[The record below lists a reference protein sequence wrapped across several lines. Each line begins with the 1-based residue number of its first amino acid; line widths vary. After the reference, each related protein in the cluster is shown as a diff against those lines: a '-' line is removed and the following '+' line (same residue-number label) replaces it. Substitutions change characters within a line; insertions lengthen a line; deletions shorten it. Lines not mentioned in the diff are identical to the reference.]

1 MPTDSFSD
9 AVSANVTTASEP
21 DGRQAAAVGFI
32 DTHCHFD
39 FPLFADDAAGSLALA
54 AQAGVGRL
62 IVPAVAAEHFD
73 RVMTLSRRWSAL
85 YAALGLH
92 PLYIAGHQEAHLAEL
107 ASLLA
112 QAHPRL
118 VAVGE
123 MGLDLYMPEPQ
134 FERQKAFLGAQL
146 KLADRHDLP
155 VILHSR
161 RSHDQLAQMLR
172 RYPLACT
179 GVVHGFAGSYDQA
192 MTFIRLGYYIGV
204 GGTITYPRANKTRQA
219 IARLPLDRLL
229 LETDAPDMPVC
240 GFQGQPNR
248 PERITAVF
256 DTLCELRPEWPQ
268 VIAGTLLANTLRLF
282 PRLQSPASP

>member
-1 MPTDSFSD
+1 MPPHSLSD
-9 AVSANVTTASEP
+9 DAQVPAF
-21 DGRQAAAVGFI
+21 GFI

-39 FPLFADDAAGSLALA
+39 FPLFADDAASSLARA
-54 AQAGVGRL
+54 AQAGVRRL
-62 IVPAVAAEHFD
+62 IVPAVAAEHVD
-73 RVMTLSRRWSAL
+73 RVLALSERWSVL

-107 ASLLA
+107 ASALA
-112 QAHPRL
+112 YSPPRL

-123 MGLDLYMPEPQ
+123 VGLDLYMLEPQ
-134 FERQKAFLGAQL
+134 FERQKAFLAAQL
-146 KLADRHDLP
+146 KLAAQHDLP

-172 RYPLACT
+172 RHPVPCT

-229 LETDAPDMPVC
+229 LETDAPDMPVY

-248 PERITAVF
+248 PERIVSVF
-256 DTLCELRPEWPQ
+256 DALCELRPEWPQ
-268 VIAGTLLANTLRLF
+268 VIADAILANTLRLF
-282 PRLQSPASP
+282 PGLRLPESA